1 MQELNNLITVQIKL
15 VENLHFFLKVIFME
29 RYKTT
34 KIASILGILGNLFLL
49 IIKGI
54 IGIFSHSQA
63 MIADSINSASDII
76 SSFLTFIGNKIASK
90 PRDDDHHLGHG
101 KAEYIYSL
109 LISILIILVAVGV
122 FKDAIMSFF
131 EVSEFNFSI
140 WYIIVCVITILVKLG
155 LYLYTNHIYKKY
167 NNLLILANSKDH
179 RNDMIVTT
187 FTLISGIF
195 VYFDI
200 YWVDSL
206 VGLGISIFILITGIK
221 IFVESY
227 NVLMDKAMNEE
238 TKREVM
244 AIIEKYSE
252 VKKIQ
257 HFNATPVGYM
267 YQVSFTIFVD
277 GNLSTYESH
286 DIANRLEKEISNLDD
301 IYLTI
306 IHVNPI

>member
-1 MQELNNLITVQIKL
+1 MN
-15 VENLHFFLKVIFME
+15 
-29 RYKTT
+29 RYKSTN
-34 KIASILGILGNLFLL
+34 IASILGIIGNLFLL
-49 IIKGI
+49 VIKGL
-54 IGIFSHSQA
+54 IGFVSHSQA
-63 MIADSINSASDII
+63 MLADSINSASDII
-76 SSFLTFIGNKIASK
+76 SSFLTFVGNKIASK

-101 KAEYIYSL
+101 KAEYIYSM
-109 LISILIILVAVGV
+109 LISFLIILVAINV
-122 FKDAIMSFF
+122 FKDAVMSFF
-131 EVSEFNFSI
+131 RASEFNLSI
-140 WYIIVCVITILVKLG
+140 WYIVVCLITIFVKLA
-155 LYLYTNHIYKKY
+155 LFLYTNHIYKKHH
-167 NNLLILANSKDH
+167 NLLLLANSKDH
-179 RNDMIVTT
+179 CNDMIVTM

-195 VYFDI
+195 GYFGI

-206 VGLGISIFILITGIK
+206 VGIGIAIFILVTGIK
-221 IFVESY
+221 IFLESY

-238 TKREVM
+238 TKKEVM
-244 AIIEKYSE
+244 DIISKYQE

-286 DIANRLEKEISNLDD
+286 DIANRLEKDITALDD

>member
-1 MQELNNLITVQIKL
+1 MN
-15 VENLHFFLKVIFME
+15 
-29 RYKTT
+29 RYKSTN
-34 KIASILGILGNLFLL
+34 IASILGIIGNLFLL
-49 IIKGI
+49 VIKGLI
-54 IGIFSHSQA
+54 SFVSHSQA
-63 MIADSINSASDII
+63 MLADSINSASDII
-76 SSFLTFIGNKIASK
+76 SSFLTFVGNKIASK

-101 KAEYIYSL
+101 KAEYIYSM
-109 LISILIILVAVGV
+109 LISFLIILVAINV
-122 FKDAIMSFF
+122 FRDAVMSFF
-131 EVSEFNFSI
+131 RASEFNLSI
-140 WYIIVCVITILVKLG
+140 WYIVVCLITIFVKLA
-155 LYLYTNHIYKKY
+155 LFLYTNHIYKKHH
-167 NNLLILANSKDH
+167 NLLLLANSKDH
-179 RNDMIVTT
+179 RNDMIVTM

-195 VYFDI
+195 GYFGI

-206 VGLGISIFILITGIK
+206 VGIGIAIFILVTGIK
-221 IFVESY
+221 IFLESY

-238 TKREVM
+238 TKKEVM
-244 AIIEKYSE
+244 DIISKYQE

-286 DIANRLEKEISNLDD
+286 DIANRLEKDITALDD

>member
-1 MQELNNLITVQIKL
+1 MN
-15 VENLHFFLKVIFME
+15 
-29 RYKTT
+29 RYKSTN
-34 KIASILGILGNLFLL
+34 IASILGIIGNLFLL
-49 IIKGI
+49 VIKGLI
-54 IGIFSHSQA
+54 SFVSHSQA
-63 MIADSINSASDII
+63 MLADSINSASDII
-76 SSFLTFIGNKIASK
+76 SSFLTFVGNKIASK

-101 KAEYIYSL
+101 KAEYIYSM
-109 LISILIILVAVGV
+109 LISFLIILVAINV
-122 FKDAIMSFF
+122 FKDAVMSFF
-131 EVSEFNFSI
+131 RASEFNLSI
-140 WYIIVCVITILVKLG
+140 WYIVVCLITIFVKLA
-155 LYLYTNHIYKKY
+155 LFLYTNHIYKKHH
-167 NNLLILANSKDH
+167 NLLLLANSKDH
-179 RNDMIVTT
+179 RNDMIVTI

-195 VYFDI
+195 GYFGI

-206 VGLGISIFILITGIK
+206 VGIGIAIFILITGIK
-221 IFVESY
+221 IFLESY

-238 TKREVM
+238 TEKEVM
-244 AIIEKYSE
+244 DIISKYQE

-286 DIANRLEKEISNLDD
+286 DIANRLEKDITALDD

>member
-1 MQELNNLITVQIKL
+1 MN
-15 VENLHFFLKVIFME
+15 
-29 RYKTT
+29 RYKSTN
-34 KIASILGILGNLFLL
+34 IASILGIIGNLFLL
-49 IIKGI
+49 IIKGLI
-54 IGIFSHSQA
+54 SFVSHSQA
-63 MIADSINSASDII
+63 MLADSINSASDII
-76 SSFLTFIGNKIASK
+76 SSFLTFVGNKIASK

-101 KAEYIYSL
+101 KAEYIYSM
-109 LISILIILVAVGV
+109 LISFLIILVAINV
-122 FKDAIMSFF
+122 FKDAVMSFF
-131 EVSEFNFSI
+131 RASEFNLSI
-140 WYIIVCVITILVKLG
+140 WYIVVCLITIFVKLA
-155 LYLYTNHIYKKY
+155 LFLYTNHIYKKHH
-167 NNLLILANSKDH
+167 NLLLLANSKDH
-179 RNDMIVTT
+179 RNDMIVTM

-195 VYFDI
+195 GYFGI

-206 VGLGISIFILITGIK
+206 VGIGIAIFILVTGIK
-221 IFVESY
+221 IFLESY

-238 TKREVM
+238 TKKEVM
-244 AIIEKYSE
+244 DIISKYQE

-286 DIANRLEKEISNLDD
+286 DIANRLEKDITALDD

>member
-1 MQELNNLITVQIKL
+1 MN
-15 VENLHFFLKVIFME
+15 
-29 RYKTT
+29 RYKSTN
-34 KIASILGILGNLFLL
+34 IASILGIIGNLFLL
-49 IIKGI
+49 IIKGL
-54 IGIFSHSQA
+54 IGFVSHSQA

-76 SSFLTFIGNKIASK
+76 SSFLTFVGNKIASK

-101 KAEYIYSL
+101 KAEYIYSM
-109 LISILIILVAVGV
+109 LISFLIILVAINV
-122 FKDAIMSFF
+122 FKDAVMSFF
-131 EVSEFNFSI
+131 RASEFNLSI
-140 WYIIVCVITILVKLG
+140 WYIVVCLITIFVKLA
-155 LYLYTNHIYKKY
+155 LFLYTNHIYKKHH
-167 NNLLILANSKDH
+167 NLLLLANSKDH
-179 RNDMIVTT
+179 RNDMIVTM

-195 VYFDI
+195 GYFGI

-206 VGLGISIFILITGIK
+206 VGIGIAIFILVTGIK
-221 IFVESY
+221 IFLESY

-238 TKREVM
+238 TKKEVM
-244 AIIEKYSE
+244 DIISKYQE

-286 DIANRLEKEISNLDD
+286 DIANRLEKEITALDD